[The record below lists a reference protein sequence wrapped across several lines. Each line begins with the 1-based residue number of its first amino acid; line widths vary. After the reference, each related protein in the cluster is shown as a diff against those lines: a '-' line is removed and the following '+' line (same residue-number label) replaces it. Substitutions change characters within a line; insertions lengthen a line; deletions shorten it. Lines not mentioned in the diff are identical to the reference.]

1 MSLREAR
8 LGYKE
13 GALSM
18 PRFYAAMRK
27 FAIDEATRIPGGTK
41 LVELALKRKYGARV
55 ITPLKV
61 RNFIQANRDEARKAV
76 VVDSVPYHL
85 NLDLYN
91 VCNLKCRFCPT
102 GTDQL
107 ERSRARV
114 SVAQAKAIIDAVK
127 DYIITFAPYH
137 WGEPLLNPDIFE
149 VIQYGHAAGMFTQI
163 HSNLSLKVKDL
174 GRRLVDAKL
183 DSMLISID
191 GLDQE
196 VNAKYRRKV
205 INELVFAN
213 IRDIVAARKRAGSN
227 KPRLELAFLVFRH
240 NEHEIPLLE
249 AKRKEL
255 GIDAIVL
262 RKAAIYEESWIP
274 EHKDFQPLQQI
285 FTDTCSFLYADLNVE
300 PDGGISPCCINSNR
314 KWDVGRVED
323 LKDLRAFWNN
333 PRHRAMRAYLASF
346 HDEGGRRQA
355 AGLEEPLLC
364 HSCNWVAECRSQRE
378 LGRLSPLPP
387 ALAAESAVLNHGI
400 ESVSLPVLQ
409 G

>member
-1 MSLREAR
+1 
-8 LGYKE
+8 
-13 GALSM
+13 
-18 PRFYAAMRK
+18 
-27 FAIDEATRIPGGTK
+27 
-41 LVELALKRKYGARV
+41 
-55 ITPLKV
+55 
-61 RNFIQANRDEARKAV
+61 
-76 VVDSVPYHL
+76 
-85 NLDLYN
+85 

-107 ERSRARV
+107 ERARTRLAV
-114 SVAQAKAIIDAVK
+114 AKAKEIIDTVK

-149 VIQYGHAAGMFTQI
+149 VIRYGHDAGMFTQI

-174 GRRLVDAKL
+174 GRKLVESKL

-196 VNAKYRRKV
+196 VNAHYRRKV

-213 IRDIVAARKRAGSN
+213 IKDIVAARERAKS
-227 KPRLELAFLVFRH
+227 KTPRLEIAFLVFRH

-249 AKRKEL
+249 QKRKEL
-255 GIDAIVL
+255 GVDAIVL

-274 EHKDFQPLQQI
+274 RHKDFQPLQQI
-285 FTDTCSFLYADLNVE
+285 FTETCSFLYADLNVE

-314 KWDVGRVED
+314 RWDVGRVEE
-323 LKDLRAFWNN
+323 LKNLKAFWNN
-333 PRHRAMRAYLASF
+333 PQHQAMRAYLASF
-346 HDEGGRRQA
+346 HDTNGQRAAVRRSD
-355 AGLEEPLLC
+355 EPLLC
-364 HSCNWVAECRSQRE
+364 HSCNWVAECRSQSE

-387 ALAAESAVLNHGI
+387 ALAAESSPFNHGI